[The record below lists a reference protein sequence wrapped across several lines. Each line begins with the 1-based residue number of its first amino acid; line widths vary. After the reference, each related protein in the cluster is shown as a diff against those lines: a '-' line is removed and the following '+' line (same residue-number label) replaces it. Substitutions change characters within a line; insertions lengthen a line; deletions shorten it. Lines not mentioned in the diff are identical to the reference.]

1 MAFGLVFPFWYGLA
15 GCTLMVGSQL
25 DILAAHPEHRVL
37 RHVKEELQNHDI

>member
-25 DILAAHPEHRVL
+25 DMLAGHPEHSVATCERRVA
-37 RHVKEELQNHDI
+37 ES